1 MHEADRLV
9 DRLTATALVESVL
22 FLSPLFAVRL
32 RPGWAI
38 GHPALGDIIRS
49 GLAALPASALLLVLA
64 GLAGTRIM
72 IRARHAA
79 PPPRPARWHAVLGR
93 LNLRAPFAAA
103 RSGWAA
109 RWPQALVVVP
119 LAVLAILLAWRGRPL
134 ATMALA
140 APDIGFALGAGA
152 MVLAFPLLVAERSL
166 AGTGAGVLPEAAGLR
181 GLFFLAAS
189 AMFLCG
195 LIEAAAAAGVPGQ
208 IAPSCCLA
216 LALAATATE
225 LALRATARLFLPPPD
240 AADATAACRALI
252 AQLLSSGIA
261 EGSFAAPIRQHLG
274 IDFSRSWALGYV
286 RKAILPLSGGLLML
300 AWVLSGVVIV
310 PMEARAVYERFGAP
324 RRVLHPGLH
333 MILPW
338 PMGAT
343 RRAEFGAVHALRLAG
358 SEAPAGPAI
367 GAEDPFPVA
376 ADRLWE
382 QAHPGELTLLVAS
395 ASGAGAARQSFQ
407 SVSADLRLLYRIGL
421 TDQAAIAATYAAS
434 DPPTL
439 VRALS
444 GQAIAAYFA
453 GRTLADALGADRE
466 AMASALRDTIQAALD
481 RDGSG
486 IDMVAVSIEAIHP
499 PAGAAAAYHAVRA
512 AEIAAQASVASEQGR
527 AIVVRAQSL
536 QYAAEQRA
544 NATAGAA
551 EIDNAAMAAAT
562 RFAADRDAAQTGQA
576 FLLERYFADL
586 SAALGKVP
594 LTIIDHRLAAPDAPV
609 LDLRP
614 LAGAALP
621 TDPKGE

>member
-9 DRLTATALVESVL
+9 DRLTATALAESVL
-22 FLSPLFAVRL
+22 FLAPLFAVWL
-32 RPGWAI
+32 RPGWAV
-38 GHPALGDIIRS
+38 GHPALGEIARS
-49 GLAALPASALLLVLA
+49 GLAALPGAALLLVLA

-79 PPPRPARWHAVLGR
+79 PPPRVTRRHAVLGR
-93 LNLRAPFAAA
+93 LKLRAPSAA
-103 RSGWAA
+103 RAGWAA

-119 LAVLAILLAWRGRPL
+119 LAVLAGLLAWRARPL
-134 ATMALA
+134 TNTFA

-166 AGTGAGVLPEAAGLR
+166 AGTRTALLPEATGLR

-189 AMFLCG
+189 TMFLCG
-195 LIEAAAAAGVPGQ
+195 LIEVAAAGGVPGQ
-208 IAPSCCLA
+208 ITAAFCIA
-216 LALAATATE
+216 LALVATAAE
-225 LALRATARLFLPPPD
+225 LGLRATARLFLPPPP
-240 AADATAACRALI
+240 APDATAACSALI
-252 AQLLSSGIA
+252 AQLLSSGMA

-286 RKAILPLSGGLLML
+286 RSAILPLSGGLLLL

-324 RRVLHPGLH
+324 LRVLHPGLH
-333 MILPW
+333 VALPW

-343 RRAEFGAVHALRLAG
+343 RRLEFGAVHALRLAG
-358 SEAPAGPAI
+358 DETQAGPTI

-382 QAHPGELTLLVAS
+382 QAHPGELALLVAS
-395 ASGAGAARQSFQ
+395 ASGAGATRQSFQ

-421 TDQAAIAATYAAS
+421 TDQAAFAATYATS

-439 VRALS
+439 LRALS
-444 GQAIAAYFA
+444 GQAIANYFA

-466 AMASALRDTIQAALD
+466 AMASALRDTIQQALD
-481 RDGSG
+481 RAGAG

-512 AEIAAQASVASEQGR
+512 AEIAARASVASEQGR

-536 QYAAEQRA
+536 QYATEQRE

-551 EIDNAAMAAAT
+551 EIDNAATAAAT

-586 SAALGKVP
+586 SAALSKVP